1 MTIDDFNEAR
11 ERMRDARKGIVKP
24 SIYFKNQFTGRPFSL
39 NQKMHFGMGT
49 YMCMT
54 GPPGTGKTAFI
65 DTEFLLNPILDH
77 MNNPQQYA
85 DIYCIYRSM
94 ERSSVDKMAKWICYL
109 IYLGTEGK
117 VLMDEATFFQ
127 HHSKKRLLTDHDLAL
142 VDALE
147 DYIKE
152 ISKSIDLVTDTDSP
166 EGIKQYLT
174 KTLYRMGSY
183 ITTDLDKIYRNGEI
197 MKTKIL
203 ENDVPIDK
211 KFDMIDEQGRP
222 YTILRFP
229 STGKEVK
236 VSPGFSRFYPK
247 KKDQIIM
254 TINDTVDV
262 IKILPK
268 KNETDTTAEHADNMR
283 QFRKDGALA
292 IIDIKQF
299 GKESEKDFKSSSNHS
314 LTVNQADIKGSHSI
328 AQNADICL
336 SILDPARYNITQWGG
351 HPNGDWEGYNLER
364 FHETFRLLQ
373 IFKNSGNGNLYKM
386 PCIFIGEIG
395 FFNQIP
401 EPRYINET
409 DYQEINRKFLSH
421 LNPPEETKQKE
432 LFDNNKFKIKK
443 GGEDTEAPF

>member
-1 MTIDDFNEAR
+1 MTIDDFNEAK
-11 ERMRDARKGIVKP
+11 EIMRDAKNGIVRP
-24 SIYFKNQFTGRPFSL
+24 SIYFKNQFTDKPFSL
-39 NQKMHFGMGT
+39 NQKMRFGMGT

-54 GPPGTGKTAFI
+54 GPAGTGKTAFV
-65 DTEFLLNPILDH
+65 DTEFLLNPILDY
-77 MNNPQQYA
+77 MRDSQRYA
-85 DIYCIYRSM
+85 EIYCVYRSM
-94 ERSSVDKMAKWICYL
+94 ERPSVDKMAKWICYL

-127 HHSKKRLLTDHDLAL
+127 YPSKKRLLTDYDLAL
-142 VDALE
+142 VDAVE
-147 DYIKE
+147 PYIQE
-152 ISKSIDLVTDTDSP
+152 ISKSIDLVSDTDTP

-174 KTLYRMGSY
+174 NTLYRMGHY
-183 ITTDLDKIYRNGEI
+183 ITADMDHVYRNGVAI
-197 MKTKIL
+197 
-203 ENDVPIDK
+203 PDK
-211 KFDMIDEQGRP
+211 KYDQIDAQGRP

-236 VSPGFSRFYPK
+236 VSPGFSRYYAK
-247 KKDQIIM
+247 KKDLIIM

-262 IKILPK
+262 INIPPK
-268 KNETDTTAEHADNMR
+268 KNEIETTAEHANNMR
-283 QFRKDGALA
+283 QFRKDRALG

-299 GKESEKDFKSSSNHS
+299 GKDSEKEFKSSTNSA

-351 HPNGDWEGYNLER
+351 HPNGDWDGYNLER

-386 PCIFIGEIG
+386 PCIFLGEIG

-401 EPRYINET
+401 EPKWITEQDYKDINE
-409 DYQEINRKFLSH
+409 KFLSH
-421 LNPPEETKQKE
+421 LNPPPETKQKE
-432 LFDNNKFKIKK
+432 LFDSNKFNIKK
-443 GGEDTEAPF
+443 ETEDTQAPF

>member
-11 ERMRDARKGIVKP
+11 ERMRDAKNGIVKP
-24 SIYFKNQFTGRPFSL
+24 SIYFKNQFTDRPFSL
-39 NQKMHFGMGT
+39 NQKMRFGMGT

-54 GPPGTGKTAFI
+54 GPPGTGKTAFV

-77 MNNPQQYA
+77 INNPNQYA
-85 DIYCIYRSM
+85 EIYCVYRSM
-94 ERSSVDKMAKWICYL
+94 ERPSVDKMAKWICYL

-117 VLMDEATFFQ
+117 VLLDEATFFQ
-127 HHSKKRLLTDHDLAL
+127 YHSKKRLLTDYDLAL

-152 ISKSIDLVTDTDSP
+152 ISKSIDLVTDTDTP

-183 ITTDLDKIYRNGEI
+183 ITTDLEKIYRNG
-197 MKTKIL
+197 
-203 ENDVPIDK
+203 VPMDK
-211 KFDMIDEQGRP
+211 KYDQIDEEGRP
-222 YTILRFP
+222 YTVLTFP
-229 STGKEVK
+229 SSGKQVK
-236 VSPGFSRFYPK
+236 VSPGFSRFFPK

-262 IKILPK
+262 IDIPPK
-268 KNETDTTAEHADNMR
+268 KNETDTTAEHANNMR
-283 QFRKDGALA
+283 QFRKDGALG

-299 GKESEKDFKSSSNHS
+299 GKDSEKDFKSSSNSS
-314 LTVNQADIKGSHSI
+314 LTVNQGDIKGSHAI

-351 HPNGDWEGYNLER
+351 HPKGDWEPYNLER

-373 IFKNSGNGNLYKM
+373 IFKNSSQGNLYKM

-401 EPRYINET
+401 EPRWITEQDYKDINE
-409 DYQEINRKFLSH
+409 KFLSH
-421 LNPPEETKQKE
+421 LNPTPETKQKE
-432 LFDNNKFKIKK
+432 LFDTNKFKINK
-443 GGEDTEAPF
+443 GMDETPF